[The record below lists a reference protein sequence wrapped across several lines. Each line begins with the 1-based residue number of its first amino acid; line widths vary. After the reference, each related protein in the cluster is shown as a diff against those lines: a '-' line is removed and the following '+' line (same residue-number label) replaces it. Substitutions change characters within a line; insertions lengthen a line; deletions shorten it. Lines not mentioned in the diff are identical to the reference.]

1 MADQTDIAFRSP
13 STFVTLKLAR
23 LQNNLNAQ
31 ATALL
36 KEKVGLS
43 LVEWRVIQMLRM
55 HENAFM
61 TELAELAQMDK
72 GQLSRKIKSM
82 VAKGL
87 LRVETDADDKR
98 MQHIRLTEAAL
109 EISAEM
115 MPTMQKRQ
123 ALLVAGISEED
134 LETFY
139 AVVAKMDAASKV
151 RDIA

>member
-1 MADQTDIAFRSP
+1 MADQTDIAFQSP

-98 MQHIRLTEAAL
+98 VQHIRLTEAAL

-151 RDIA
+151 RDIT